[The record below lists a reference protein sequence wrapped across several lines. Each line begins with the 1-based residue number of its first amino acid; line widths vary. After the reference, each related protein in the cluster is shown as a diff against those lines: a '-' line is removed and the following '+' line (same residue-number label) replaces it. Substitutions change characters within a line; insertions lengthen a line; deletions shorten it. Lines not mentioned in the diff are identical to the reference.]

1 MSTTTETQRLYY
13 GFSKD
18 ELAYPSRI
26 DRDRWDN
33 YVITISNGTELREHC
48 RAIAEAENANAD
60 CIEHALGELF
70 SWLSDGDHEEVGT
83 VEEEGW
89 YEPPRYNYADPAAAC
104 DADKSLRLLI
114 AVTVLIAPYINMETV
129 LNVIRGIFKGNEG
142 DHKEERTCGNELFL

>member
-1 MSTTTETQRLYY
+1 MSTTTDTQRLYY

-60 CIEHALGELF
+60 CIEHALGERLQRKPEQSLPGEQT
-70 SWLSDGDHEEVGT
+70 SWVKMHFF
-83 VEEEGW
+83 
-89 YEPPRYNYADPAAAC
+89 NC
-104 DADKSLRLLI
+104 
-114 AVTVLIAPYINMETV
+114 
-129 LNVIRGIFKGNEG
+129 
-142 DHKEERTCGNELFL
+142 